1 MPCQSHLERA
11 TGSDRQT
18 GVSERSGG
26 AGACCQS
33 SSTAPA
39 TFLPNLLFNCS
50 LPSLTAALSWF
61 WQPISCSCAGGHVWN
76 QSFFLTNSDSALI
89 ISYICEHVRFE
100 TKTKLCELQKRD
112 HLSDLSGHL
121 KISIFS
127 FSPMMIVPSHW
138 TQGSP
143 RMGKA
148 ISPNKRRDQCK
159 GSF

>member
-18 GVSERSGG
+18 GVSKRSGG

-61 WQPISCSCAGGHVWN
+61 WQPISCRCAGGHVWN
-76 QSFFLTNSDSALI
+76 QSFFSHKLRFSLKYLTFMNMFVSRL
-89 ISYICEHVRFE
+89 R
-100 TKTKLCELQKRD
+100 KLCELQKRD
-112 HLSDLSGHL
+112 HLADLSGYL
-121 KISIFS
+121 KISIASLQWWLFR
-127 FSPMMIVPSHW
+127 
-138 TQGSP
+138 TQRSP
-143 RMGKA
+143 RTGKA